1 MRVFITAHPVLR
13 LPTSRPGPMVRG
25 RVGRRA
31 RAARARPRPV
41 RRRRKYQVTTSA
53 WLPPLPRWGGGP
65 GPAGGVRRPRPAGA
79 AAPGRGLPS
88 RPVMRRGRA
97 AAACALGG
105 AAARDGPYSYRQG
118 SRPRTCSRLS
128 RDSNG
133 KEELATIP
141 RYQRLNASGF
151 AERKDTLAEG
161 PTEPLTRVP
170 YTCWVCGG
178 EGNRVRAFIC
188 TLARAAPSPT
198 PFSLACEW

>member
-31 RAARARPRPV
+31 RAARARRPARYV
-41 RRRRKYQVTTSA
+41 GVASIKLQLP
-53 WLPPLPRWGGGP
+53 WLAAATALGRWPGGGP
-65 GPAGGVRRPRPAGA
+65 PSASGGCGGAGPLPPVPSCHAAG
-79 AAPGRGLPS
+79 PGRCGL
-88 RPVMRRGRA
+88 RA
-97 AAACALGG
+97 G

-151 AERKDTLAEG
+151 AERKDMLAEG

>member
-1 MRVFITAHPVLR
+1 MFSSPRTPSCVYQLRGPVR
-13 LPTSRPGPMVRG
+13 WSAAVS
-25 RVGRRA
+25 A
-31 RAARARPRPV
+31 AARAPRARGPARYV
-41 RRRRKYQVTTSA
+41 GVASITLQLP

-65 GPAGGVRRPRPAGA
+65 GGVRRPRPAGA
-79 AAPGRGLPS
+79 AAPGRCLPS

-97 AAACALGG
+97 AAACALALRLGT
-105 AAARDGPYSYRQG
+105 ARTATGRGRALGRVRGCPG
-118 SRPRTCSRLS
+118 TRTER
-128 RDSNG
+128 R
-133 KEELATIP
+133 KQELATIP